1 MRNIRRNNF
10 VCIKCHDK
18 SYMCVNILTS
28 REYMHVVKWLS
39 AANISHIRCWH
50 ARRVCLALLRE
61 RRHECVPKQNVRI
74 RQGLVTLNTRR
85 EFPPKSLSRATRREK
100 CPIVPDV
107 AWMRRNMTR
116 YTRSCLGCAARSM
129 INHSFERSDSTVP
142 SRGWLAPT
150 DMSLHRVGNQRNCLR
165 AMSWE

>member
-1 MRNIRRNNF
+1 M
-10 VCIKCHDK
+10 CI
-18 SYMCVNILTS
+18 NILTS
-28 REYMHVVKWLS
+28 CEYMHMAKWLS
-39 AANISHIRCWH
+39 AANISHISLLTCS
-50 ARRVCLALLRE
+50 AYLSCLASWTQVWV
-61 RRHECVPKQNVRI
+61 CVPKQNVRI

-85 EFPPKSLSRATRREK
+85 EFPPKSLSRAMGEM
-100 CPIVPDV
+100 PVLVPNV

-116 YTRSCLGCAARSM
+116 YTCSCLGCAARSM

-165 AMSWE
+165 VRISWE